1 MPKRAQELTPKGLAS
16 KIAMAANANV
26 VKFIAVGGVAGLH
39 LRVHADSRSWIL
51 RYLAGVTEDGK
62 PRRRDA
68 GLGSY
73 PDVSL
78 AEARESARKLREQLR
93 QGVDPI
99 DYKRAQ
105 APRVFASA
113 VLSFHEATR
122 RYIAAKSHEW
132 KNAKHKDQWT
142 NTLKTYADPIIGKLP
157 VDQISLREVEAV
169 LSPIWTTKTETASR
183 VRQRVEA
190 VLDWATV
197 SGHRTG
203 DNPARWRGNLEHVLA
218 TPGKVKK
225 ARNQPALPVDSM
237 PKFMAALR
245 KRDGAA
251 KALEFAILTATRS
264 GELRGARWDEI
275 DLDAQLWTIPAARMK
290 GKREHVVPLSPQA
303 LALLEALPRFADS
316 GLVFPGTRGGEL
328 SDATLAKVIK
338 LMDAADLKSGGTGY
352 RDPKQLDD
360 EGKPRLV
367 VPHGFRST
375 FRDWAS
381 ERTNYPRDVAEMALA
396 HTIENKVEAA
406 YRRGALLTKR
416 AKMMADWA
424 EFVQC

>member
-1 MPKRAQELTPKGLAS
+1 MPKRAQELTARGLDA
-16 KIAMAANANV
+16 KIATAAKANV

-39 LRVHADSRSWIL
+39 LRVQGNNRSWIL

-73 PDVSL
+73 PDVPL

-99 DYKRAQ
+99 DHKRAQ

-113 VLSFHEATR
+113 VLTFHEATR

-157 VDQISLREVEAV
+157 VDQIGLREVEAV

-190 VLDWATV
+190 VLDWSTV
-197 SGHRTG
+197 SGHRSG
-203 DNPARWRGNLEHVLA
+203 ENPARWRGNLEHVLA
-218 TPGKVKK
+218 KPGKVKK
-225 ARNQPALPVDSM
+225 SQNQPALPIDSM
-237 PKFMAALR
+237 PRFMAALR

-275 DLDAQLWTIPAARMK
+275 DLDSRAWTIPAARMK
-290 GKREHVVPLSPQA
+290 ADREHVVPLSPQA
-303 LALLEALPRFADS
+303 VALLEALPRFADT
-316 GLVFPGTRGGEL
+316 GLVFPGARGQL

-338 LMDAADLKSGGTGY
+338 LMDAADQKNGGAGY

-360 EGKPRLV
+360 DGKPRLV

-416 AKMMADWA
+416 AQMMNDWA
-424 EFVQC
+424 EFLQ